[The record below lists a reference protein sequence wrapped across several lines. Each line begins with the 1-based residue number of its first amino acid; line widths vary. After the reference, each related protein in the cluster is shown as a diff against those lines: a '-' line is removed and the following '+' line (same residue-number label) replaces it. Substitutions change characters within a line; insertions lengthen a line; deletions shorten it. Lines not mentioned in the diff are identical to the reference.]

1 MILANLLVGG
11 TGAVYG
17 LFRYFIKTDDPFAL
31 AHPGQPIA
39 QYAHILA
46 APLLVFAIGHL
57 FYYHAIL
64 SWRAG
69 ATEGR
74 RSGLSMLTLASPM
87 ILSGYLLQ
95 TATGEFWRPIWI
107 VVHVVTSL
115 LWIAAYLAHLFAH
128 ARGKKLR

>member
-17 LFRYFIKTDDPFAL
+17 FFRYFIKTDDPFAL